1 MMTGSIAAA
10 VCKGVASRPGN
21 YATIKHFC
29 ANNQEFQRN
38 KASSNLSE
46 RTLREIYLR
55 PFKRAIR
62 DGGAR
67 SVMTSYNPMNGIY
80 NVVNKSLLE
89 DYLRGECGFD
99 GIVMTDWTSTTPG
112 MASPVGA
119 IRAGNDMIMPGMFFD
134 RIPLLL
140 ALRRGTLDPWDLQ
153 RCSERI
159 IKVLL
164 ESEQG
169 QKQIKDRRRHR

>member
-1 MMTGSIAAA
+1 MDKKKILLLTTGGTIA
-10 VCKGVASRPGN
+10 SMPGGEGLEPHRSDVMERELEQLRT
-21 YATIKHFC
+21 YYEITVQDVLC
-29 ANNQEFQRN
+29 LD
-38 KASSNLSE
+38 SSN
-46 RTLREIYLR
+46 IR
-55 PFKRAIR
+55 PAEWQLIARHVFENRA
-62 DGGAR
+62 
-67 SVMTSYNPMNGIY
+67 
-80 NVVNKSLLE
+80 
-89 DYLRGECGFD
+89 GFD

>member
-1 MMTGSIAAA
+1 
-10 VCKGVASRPGN
+10 
-21 YATIKHFC
+21 
-29 ANNQEFQRN
+29 
-38 KASSNLSE
+38 
-46 RTLREIYLR
+46 
-55 PFKRAIR
+55 
-62 DGGAR
+62 
-67 SVMTSYNPMNGIY
+67 MTSYNPMNGIY